1 MQNILYFLI
10 KYRTNILIIIDKIT
24 LQCLYVS
31 TGDLYVS
38 TGDLYV
44 STGDLYVSTGG
55 LYYYDRR

>member
-38 TGDLYV
+38 TG
-44 STGDLYVSTGG
+44 GLYVSTGG